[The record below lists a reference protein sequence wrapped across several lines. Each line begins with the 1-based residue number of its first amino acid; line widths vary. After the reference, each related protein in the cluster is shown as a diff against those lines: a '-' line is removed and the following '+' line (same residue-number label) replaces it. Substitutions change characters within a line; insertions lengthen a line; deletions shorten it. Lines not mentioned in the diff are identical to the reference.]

1 MSPRTGRPIKGQQPR
16 TEKITLRLSKAE
28 SEKIQKCAE
37 ALGVPRVDAIM
48 MGIDLLRAKLEK

>member
-16 TEKITLRLSKAE
+16 TEKINLRLSKAE
-28 SEKIQKCAE
+28 VEKIQHCADE
-37 ALGVPRVDAIM
+37 LGVHRVDAIM